1 MIAKAGIIIAAA
13 AASLLAV
20 SPLAFAGDYDG
31 GNGHHSKSH
40 HSKSHH
46 DNDHKG
52 DRGNRGNGGNSGS
65 CDQNTS
71 ADNGRGRGGG
81 GGGLLNISGNAVQ
94 VPVQACNNNILNN
107 IGLGILGSGRANQ

>member
-1 MIAKAGIIIAAA
+1 MIAKAGIIVAAA

-31 GNGHHSKSH
+31 GNGHHSDKGH

-46 DNDHKG
+46 SNDH
-52 DRGNRGNGGNSGS
+52 DRDWHGNRGGGNSGS

-81 GGGLLNISGNAVQ
+81 GGLLNISGNAIQ
-94 VPVQACNNNILNN
+94 VGDVHTRQE
-107 IGLGILGSGRANQ
+107 SG